1 MTRRI
6 KLTDELTQKIIEK
19 ILIGLPQ
26 ESAAE
31 SVGVPYKLFKEWMAA
46 GEAGDSP
53 KYIEF
58 YKRVKMTDE
67 EYKNNLLEVIKQA
80 AREGSKGASKW
91 LKEKNIE
98 Y

>member
-1 MTRRI
+1 MARRI
-6 KLTDELTQKIIEK
+6 ELTEELTQKICEK
-19 ILIGLPQ
+19 ISIGLPH

-46 GEAGDSP
+46 GEAGDGP
-53 KYIEF
+53 EYVEF
-58 YKRVKMTDE
+58 YKRVKATDE
-67 EYKNNLLEVIKQA
+67 EYKNNLLEVVKQA

-91 LKEKNIE
+91 LKEKKIE